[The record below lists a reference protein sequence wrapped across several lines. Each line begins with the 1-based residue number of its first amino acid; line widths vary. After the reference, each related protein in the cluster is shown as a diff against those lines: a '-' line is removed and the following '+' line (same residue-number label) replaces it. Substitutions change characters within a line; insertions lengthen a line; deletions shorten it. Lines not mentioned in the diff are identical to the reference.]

1 MLTGDRKTYQTK
13 NTDTQTWTYSMLYTD
28 TYTDTNTKT
37 NIHAHLYVSNLPI
50 FPDDELLPVDTWP

>member
-13 NTDTQTWTYSMLYTD
+13 YRHTGTDIQYIKHIHIYTY
-28 TYTDTNTKT
+28 TNTKT
-37 NIHAHLYVSNLPI
+37 NIHGHLYVSNLPI